1 MTMDGLH
8 ISTYDAG
15 RHIITLGG
23 GSTTTH
29 AYNIVRG
36 GKIAWSY
43 SDPAAKGEISDAVL
57 LSNGNVL
64 FAHQFGITEITP
76 DKKVVWNYDAPAGYE
91 VHTAVPIGAE
101 RVLYIQN
108 PAKSKNSAVRILL
121 RPQIRYCKTD
131 DICYIIPTQK
141 LSAEDQVFIDVCPR
155 EGKEPSAKEGSA
167 P

>member
-1 MTMDGLH
+1 MDGLH

-91 VHTAVPIGAE
+91 VHTAVSIGAE
-101 RVLYIQN
+101 RQRRFCAISRQ
-108 PAKSKNSAVRILL
+108 A
-121 RPQIRYCKTD
+121 
-131 DICYIIPTQK
+131 
-141 LSAEDQVFIDVCPR
+141 
-155 EGKEPSAKEGSA
+155 SA
-167 P
+167 PMAGRQPFRALASSRSATASTICS